1 MALATLETRIPTA
14 REAAEYFAGKLAFT
28 TGPFELDGMLK
39 RGEPINVVDVRLP
52 SDFRAG
58 HIPGAINLPKG
69 KWHTA
74 GGIDPARR
82 TVVYCYNQTCHL
94 AAEAAVEFAAH
105 GISSVE
111 MEGGFDAWQRYGLAV
126 EQA

>member
-1 MALATLETRIPTA
+1 MTLHVPSA
-14 REAAEYFAGKLAFT
+14 RAAAEYFAGKLAFT
-28 TGPFELDGMLK
+28 TGPFELDGMVK
-39 RGEPINVVDVRLP
+39 RNEVLNIVDVRLP

-74 GGIDPARR
+74 SGIDPSRR

-94 AAEAAVEFAAH
+94 AAEAGVELASH
-105 GISSVE
+105 GISAVE
-111 MEGGFDAWQRYGLAV
+111 MEGGFDAWQKYGLAV
-126 EQA
+126 ERS